1 MVVIEEVKK
10 KKDKILATLIGFGKL
25 VKKKSLKDC
34 GI

>member
-1 MVVIEEVKK
+1 MVVIEEVL

-25 VKKKSLKDC
+25 VKKKVLKDC